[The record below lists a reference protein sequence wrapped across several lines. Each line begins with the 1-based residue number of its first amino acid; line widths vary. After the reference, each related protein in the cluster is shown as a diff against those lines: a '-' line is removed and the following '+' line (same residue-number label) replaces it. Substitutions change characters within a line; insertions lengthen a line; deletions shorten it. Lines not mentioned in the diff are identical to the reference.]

1 MENNTT
7 IKTVNDLRCILAEEI
22 EKIRNGNTT
31 AANVNAIV
39 NATGKILT
47 TVKMEIEY
55 NKLIGKTPII
65 PFICSVADN
74 GQPANPPEI
83 ANREQK

>member
-1 MENNTT
+1 MQS
-7 IKTVNDLRCILAEEI
+7 IKTVNDLRIILAEEI
-22 EKIRNGNTT
+22 TKIRAGETT

-55 NKLIGKTPII
+55 SKLIGKTPMIE
-65 PFICSVADN
+65 FINPTAKIDATSQTVADSHA
-74 GQPANPPEI
+74 P
-83 ANREQK
+83 K

>member
-1 MENNTT
+1 MQSINT
-7 IKTVNDLRCILAEEI
+7 VSDLRVILAEEI
-22 EKIRNGNTT
+22 EKIRSGKTT

-55 NKLIGKTPII
+55 NKLIGKTPEI
-65 PFICSVADN
+65 PFITSGKVKK
-74 GQPANPPEI
+74 I
-83 ANREQK
+83 K

>member
-1 MENNTT
+1 MQG
-7 IKTVNDLRCILAEEI
+7 IKTINDLRVILAEEI
-22 EKIRNGNTT
+22 GKIRAGETT

-55 NKLIGKTPII
+55 NKLIGKTPNID
-65 PFICSVADN
+65 FINA
-74 GQPANPPEI
+74 PAQVSDGAE
-83 ANREQK
+83 AA

>member
-1 MENNTT
+1 METTTT
-7 IKTVNDLRCILAEEI
+7 IKTVNDLRSILAEEI
-22 EKIRNGNTT
+22 QKIRSGNTT

-55 NKLIGKTPII
+55 NKLMGKTPVI
-65 PFICSVADN
+65 PFISDSAK
-74 GQPANPPEI
+74 QEAEKI
-83 ANREQK
+83 EQ

>member
-1 MENNTT
+1 MGEINTS
-7 IKTVNDLRCILAEEI
+7 NDLRVILAEEI
-22 EKIRNGNTT
+22 QKIRAGETT

-55 NKLIGKTPII
+55 SKLIGKTPII
-65 PFICSVADN
+65 DFIKGSSQVS
-74 GQPANPPEI
+74 GEGG
-83 ANREQK
+83 KTT

>member
-1 MENNTT
+1 MKEIQGVKT
-7 IKTVNDLRCILAEEI
+7 INDLRVILAEEI
-22 EKIRNGNTT
+22 EKIRSGKTT

-55 NKLIGKTPII
+55 NKLLGKTPHID
-65 PFICSVADN
+65 FIV
-74 GQPANPPEI
+74 GPAVVPVI
-83 ANREQK
+83 TGAG